1 MSISARHAR
10 VMSVAQTRAATRMLD
25 IVTLTLITFTFTLTP
40 PLALLILLFDVP
52 SEHTRVLRNAPADL
66 LRKIG
71 RHPPRA
77 CVTCAWLLV
86 EEATEVST
94 NSVRILA
101 ALLLLLLYLL
111 LLLLFFPPVRSFSFV
126 GAAEVEGT
134 IVENTRAQILMESRF
149 VNLQHRT

>member
-1 MSISARHAR
+1 MRQSDADTGRRQKWTESISARRAR
-10 VMSVAQTRAATRMLD
+10 VISVAQTRAATRLLD
-25 IVTLTLITFTFTLTP
+25 IVTLTLITITFTLTP

-77 CVTCAWLLV
+77 RVTCAWLLV

-94 NSVRILA
+94 NSVRILV
-101 ALLLLLLYLL
+101 ALLLCLL
-111 LLLLFFPPVRSFSFV
+111 LLILFRLLFFIILSFSSSASSPFGSLAV
-126 GAAEVEGT
+126 
-134 IVENTRAQILMESRF
+134 QS
-149 VNLQHRT
+149 

>member
-1 MSISARHAR
+1 MSISARRAR
-10 VMSVAQTRAATRMLD
+10 VISVAQTRAATRLLD
-25 IVTLTLITFTFTLTP
+25 IVTLTLITITFTLTP

-77 CVTCAWLLV
+77 RVTCAWLLV

-94 NSVRILA
+94 NSVRILIIYMIFP
-101 ALLLLLLYLL
+101 LYIYNAV
-111 LLLLFFPPVRSFSFV
+111 PGCYS
-126 GAAEVEGT
+126 
-134 IVENTRAQILMESRF
+134 I
-149 VNLQHRT
+149 